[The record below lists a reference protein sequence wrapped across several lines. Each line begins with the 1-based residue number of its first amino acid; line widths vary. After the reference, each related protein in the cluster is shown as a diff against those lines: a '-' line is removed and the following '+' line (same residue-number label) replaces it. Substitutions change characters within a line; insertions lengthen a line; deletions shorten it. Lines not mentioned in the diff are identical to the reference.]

1 MPYAPGIQDISG
13 QLIAQGMSQAGAARA
28 RALEGLGQ
36 SIAGGIKQYQQNQL
50 FTQQSLAKFGSA
62 MEDPNFKSYV
72 QGIANDDPVASQVPE
87 PIKKAIKN
95 IQAGKADIYDA
106 ALVGSLGQD
115 YQLNQFNR
123 ARTQAMQ
130 MDALKNRLDAVGR
143 LQAMYEGGVELYDVV
158 PDDLKA
164 MFPKRQPGAT
174 GAAEEDEIKGVP
186 LDMTGAQPAMAQAP
200 AAVAQFMPKVP
211 TYRETVQPPPVAAAP
226 APAAPQAPVPMAAP
240 RVAAAP
246 APTAVGEGAVGLPPM
261 PTEAGMAGPQK
272 AVKTQYGIFSENV
285 VNQANAEINR
295 VKRTG
300 QRIGAGERA
309 RILASFADQER
320 KAKIEQSQFNDP
332 DSARAYAMRLTESEK
347 TFPYGTRRAY
357 SFEYSPTRGSYGIK
371 SELSPMTE
379 DEKVKLE
386 RGIAFGN
393 IDAKLMEDTIKAD
406 TTAGELAR
414 NSAGAVTGLMQVL
427 PNLKNETGKMG
438 EIKLNIMALAD
449 AVGFKVDEKKLS
461 DLDYADSLS
470 NQLMFTWIQKSKG
483 SSSDKETKL
492 FRSISPGILKTGAA
506 NEQLLELLN
515 AQLDLSRALE
525 ANASEWKQ
533 KRFSVPESQRD
544 KVNFEFIQKR
554 QQILNDYD
562 AKLPTIDEFRKRAG
576 ITDKQSVAESA
587 ATNAATAAALQADG
601 RSAAQIMADAEA
613 AAKPTKPGPITKS
626 GRFVRVNP
634 PELTGPLVESDRPE
648 YVQGLRR
655 TR

>member
-28 RALEGLGQ
+28 RAIESLGE
-36 SIAGGIKQYQQNQL
+36 SIAGGMKQYQQNQIY
-50 FTQQSLAKFGSA
+50 TQQALGKFGMA
-62 MEDPNFKSYV
+62 MQDPTFKSYV
-72 QGIANDDPVASQVPE
+72 QGIANDDPNAPQVPE

-106 ALVGSLGQD
+106 TLVGSLGQD
-115 YQLNQFNR
+115 YQINQFNR
-123 ARTQAMQ
+123 ARAEATQME
-130 MDALKNRLDAVGR
+130 ALKNRIDAIGR
-143 LQAMYEGGVELYDVV
+143 LQAMYEGGVEVADFL
-158 PDDLKA
+158 PEPMRA
-164 MFPKRQPGAT
+164 AFPKRQAAPAG
-174 GAAEEDEIKGVP
+174 AEEDEIKGVP
-186 LDMTGAQPAMAQAP
+186 LDMTGAQPAVAEAP

-211 TYRETVQPPPVAAAP
+211 TYRETVQPAPTAAAP
-226 APAAPQAPVPMAAP
+226 SPTAAQAPIPMATP

-246 APTAVGEGAVGLPPM
+246 APSAAGEGALGLPAL
-261 PTEAGMAGPQK
+261 PTEAGGATPQK

-300 QRIGAGERA
+300 KPVGAGERA

-320 KAKIEQSQFNDP
+320 KSRIEQSEFTDADTARRYAFNL
-332 DSARAYAMRLTESEK
+332 SQSEAK
-347 TFPYGTRRAY
+347 LPFGTRRGY
-357 SFEYSPTRGSYGIK
+357 NVKPTPRGTYAIE

-379 DEKVKLE
+379 DEKIKLE
-386 RGIAFGN
+386 RGIEFGKV
-393 IDAKLMEDTIKAD
+393 DAKLMEDTIKAD
-406 TTAGELAR
+406 TTNGELAR
-414 NSAGAVTGLMQVL
+414 DSAGAVTGLMQVL

-438 EIKLNIMALAD
+438 EIKMNIMAVAD
-449 AVGFKVDEKKLS
+449 ALGFKVDEKKLS

-470 NQLMFTWIQKSKG
+470 NQLMFSWIQKSKG

-515 AQLDLSRALE
+515 AKLDLSRALE
-525 ANASEWKQ
+525 RNASEWKQ
-533 KRFSVPESQRD
+533 KRFSVPESERD
-544 KVNFEFIQKR
+544 KVNFEFVQKR

-576 ITDKQSVAESA
+576 ITDKQSIAESA
-587 ATNAATAAALQADG
+587 ATNAAGAAALQADG

-613 AAKPTKPGPITKS
+613 AAKPTKPGPVTKS

>member
-28 RALEGLGQ
+28 RAIESLGE
-36 SIAGGIKQYQQNQL
+36 SISGGIKQYQQNQL

-62 MEDPNFKSYV
+62 LQDPNFQRYV
-72 QGIANDDPVASQVPE
+72 QGVVSDDPQVSANIPE
-87 PIKKAIKN
+87 PLKKAFKN
-95 IQAGKADIYDA
+95 AAAGKVDIYDA
-106 ALVGSLGQD
+106 ALLGTVGQD
-115 YQLNQFNR
+115 YQLNQFNKAR
-123 ARTQAMQ
+123 AEATQME
-130 MDALKNRLDAVGR
+130 ALKNRIDAMGR
-143 LQAMYEGGVELYDVV
+143 LQAMYEGGVEVADFL
-158 PDDLKA
+158 PEPMRA
-164 MFPKRQPGAT
+164 AFPKRQAAAAG
-174 GAAEEDEIKGVP
+174 AEEDEIKGVP
-186 LDMTGAQPAMAQAP
+186 LDMTGTEPAVAQAP

-226 APAAPQAPVPMAAP
+226 APAAPQAPVPMTAP
-240 RVAAAP
+240 RAAAAP

-613 AAKPTKPGPITKS
+613 AAKPTKPGPVTKS

>member
-164 MFPKRQPGAT
+164 MFPKRQPGAAGT
-174 GAAEEDEIKGVP
+174 AEEDEIKGVP
-186 LDMTGAQPAMAQAP
+186 LDMTGAQPTVAEAP
-200 AAVAQFMPKVP
+200 AAVAQFIPKIP
-211 TYRETVQPPPVAAAP
+211 TYRETTQPPPAAAAP
-226 APAAPQAPVPMAAP
+226 APAAPQAPIPMAAP
-240 RVAAAP
+240 RAAAAP
-246 APTAVGEGAVGLPPM
+246 APTAVGEGAMALPPM
-261 PTEAGMAGPQK
+261 PTEAGIAGPQR

-300 QRIGAGERA
+300 QRVGAGERA

-320 KAKIEQSQFNDP
+320 KIRIEQSEFTDADTARRYAFNLGQ
-332 DSARAYAMRLTESEK
+332 SESK
-347 TFPYGTRRAY
+347 LPFGTRRAY
-357 SFEYSPTRGSYGIK
+357 NVKPTPRGTYAIE
-371 SELSPMTE
+371 SELSPMTPE
-379 DEKVKLE
+379 EKMQQE
-386 RGIAFGN
+386 RGIEFGKV
-393 IDAKLMEDTIKAD
+393 DANLLQDTVKAD
-406 TTAGELAR
+406 AANGELAR
-414 NSAGAVTGLMQVL
+414 DSAGAVTSLMQVL
-427 PNLKNETGKMG
+427 PNLKNETGRTG
-438 EIKLNIMALAD
+438 EIRLNIMSLGKAL
-449 AVGFKVDEKKLS
+449 GFPVDEKKLS
-461 DLDYADSLS
+461 DLDYADALS
-470 NQLMFTWIQKSKG
+470 NQLMFSWIQKSKG
-483 SSSDKETKL
+483 SSSDKETTL

-515 AQLDLSRALE
+515 SKLDLARNLE
-525 ANASEWKQ
+525 RNASEWKQ
-533 KRFSVPESQRD
+533 KTVSVPASQRD
-544 KVNFEFIQKR
+544 KINAEFYQKR
-554 QQILNDYD
+554 QEILNAYD

-587 ATNAATAAALQADG
+587 ATNAATSAALQADG

-613 AAKPTKPGPITKS
+613 AAKPTKPGPVTKS

>member
-1 MPYAPGIQDISG
+1 
-13 QLIAQGMSQAGAARA
+13 MSQAGAARA

-164 MFPKRQPGAT
+164 MFPKRQPGAAGT
-174 GAAEEDEIKGVP
+174 AEEDEIKGVP
-186 LDMTGAQPAMAQAP
+186 LDMTGAQPTVAEAP
-200 AAVAQFMPKVP
+200 AAVAQFIPKIP
-211 TYRETVQPPPVAAAP
+211 TYRETTQPPPAAAAP
-226 APAAPQAPVPMAAP
+226 APAAPQAPIPMAAP
-240 RVAAAP
+240 RAAAAP
-246 APTAVGEGAVGLPPM
+246 APTAVGEGAMALPPM
-261 PTEAGMAGPQK
+261 PTEAGIAGPQR

-300 QRIGAGERA
+300 QRVGAGERA

-320 KAKIEQSQFNDP
+320 KIRIEQSEFTDADTARRYAFNLGQ
-332 DSARAYAMRLTESEK
+332 SESK
-347 TFPYGTRRAY
+347 LPFGTRRAY
-357 SFEYSPTRGSYGIK
+357 NVKPTPRGTYAIE
-371 SELSPMTE
+371 SELSPMTPE
-379 DEKVKLE
+379 EKMQQE
-386 RGIAFGN
+386 RGIEFGKV
-393 IDAKLMEDTIKAD
+393 DANLLQDTVKAD
-406 TTAGELAR
+406 AANGELAR
-414 NSAGAVTGLMQVL
+414 DSAGAVTSLMQVL
-427 PNLKNETGKMG
+427 PNLKNETGRTG
-438 EIKLNIMALAD
+438 EIRLNIMSLGKAL
-449 AVGFKVDEKKLS
+449 GFPVDEKKLS
-461 DLDYADSLS
+461 DLDYADALS
-470 NQLMFTWIQKSKG
+470 NQLMFSWIQKSKG
-483 SSSDKETKL
+483 SSSDKETTL

-515 AQLDLSRALE
+515 SKLDLARNLE
-525 ANASEWKQ
+525 RNASEWKQ
-533 KRFSVPESQRD
+533 KTVSVPASQRD
-544 KVNFEFIQKR
+544 KINAEFYQKR
-554 QQILNDYD
+554 QEILNAYD

-587 ATNAATAAALQADG
+587 AANAATSAALQADG

-613 AAKPTKPGPITKS
+613 AAKPTKPGPVTKS

>member
-28 RALEGLGQ
+28 RSLEKLGE
-36 SIAGGIKQYQQNQL
+36 SISGGIKQYQQNQL

-164 MFPKRQPGAT
+164 MFPKRQPGAAGT
-174 GAAEEDEIKGVP
+174 AEEDEIKGVP
-186 LDMTGAQPAMAQAP
+186 LDMTGAQPTVAEAP
-200 AAVAQFMPKVP
+200 AAVAQFMPKIP
-211 TYRETVQPPPVAAAP
+211 TYRETTQPPPAAAAP
-226 APAAPQAPVPMAAP
+226 APAAPQAPIPMAAP
-240 RVAAAP
+240 RAAAAP
-246 APTAVGEGAVGLPPM
+246 APTAVGEGAMALPPM
-261 PTEAGMAGPQK
+261 PTETGIAGPQR

-300 QRIGAGERA
+300 QRVGAGERA

-320 KAKIEQSQFNDP
+320 KIRIEQSEFTDADTARRYAFNLGQ
-332 DSARAYAMRLTESEK
+332 SESK
-347 TFPYGTRRAY
+347 LPFGTRRAY
-357 SFEYSPTRGSYGIK
+357 NVKPTPRGTYAIE
-371 SELSPMTE
+371 SELSPMTPE
-379 DEKVKLE
+379 EKMQQE
-386 RGIAFGN
+386 RGIEFGKV
-393 IDAKLMEDTIKAD
+393 DANLLQDTVKAD
-406 TTAGELAR
+406 AANGELAR
-414 NSAGAVTGLMQVL
+414 DSAGAVTSLMQVL
-427 PNLKNETGKMG
+427 PNLKNETGRTG
-438 EIKLNIMALAD
+438 EIRLNIMSLGKAL
-449 AVGFKVDEKKLS
+449 GFPVDEKKLS
-461 DLDYADSLS
+461 DLDYADALS
-470 NQLMFTWIQKSKG
+470 NQLMFSWIQKSKG
-483 SSSDKETKL
+483 SSSDKETTL

-515 AQLDLSRALE
+515 SKLDLARNLE
-525 ANASEWKQ
+525 RNASEWKQ
-533 KRFSVPESQRD
+533 KTVSVPASQRD
-544 KVNFEFIQKR
+544 KINAEFYQKR
-554 QQILNDYD
+554 QEILNAYD

-587 ATNAATAAALQADG
+587 AANAATSAALQADG

-613 AAKPTKPGPITKS
+613 AAKPTKPGPVTKS

>member
-1 MPYAPGIQDISG
+1 
-13 QLIAQGMSQAGAARA
+13 MSQAGAARA
-28 RALEGLGQ
+28 RAIESLGE
-36 SIAGGIKQYQQNQL
+36 SIAGGMKQYQQNQL
-50 FTQQSLAKFGSA
+50 YTQQALGKFGMA
-62 MEDPNFKSYV
+62 MQDPTFKAYV
-72 QGIANDDPVASQVPE
+72 QGIANDDPNAPQVPE

-106 ALVGSLGQD
+106 TLVGSLGQD
-115 YQLNQFNR
+115 YQVNQFNR
-123 ARTQAMQ
+123 ARAEATQME
-130 MDALKNRLDAVGR
+130 ALKNRIDAIGR
-143 LQAMYEGGVELYDVV
+143 LQAMYEGGVEVADFL
-158 PDDLKA
+158 PEPMRA
-164 MFPKRQPGAT
+164 AFPKRQAAPSG
-174 GAAEEDEIKGVP
+174 AEEDEIKGVP

-211 TYRETVQPPPVAAAP
+211 TYRETVQPPAAAAAP
-226 APAAPQAPVPMAAP
+226 APAAPQAPIPMAAP

-246 APTAVGEGAVGLPPM
+246 APTAVSEGAVALPPM

-300 QRIGAGERA
+300 KPVGAGERA

-320 KAKIEQSQFNDP
+320 KTRIEQSEFTDADTARRYAFNLGQ
-332 DSARAYAMRLTESEK
+332 SESK
-347 TFPYGTRRAY
+347 LPFGTRRAY
-357 SFEYSPTRGSYGIK
+357 NVKPTPRGTYAIE
-371 SELSPMTE
+371 SELSPMTPE
-379 DEKVKLE
+379 EKMQQE
-386 RGIAFGN
+386 RGIEFGKV
-393 IDAKLMEDTIKAD
+393 DANLLQDTVKAD
-406 TTAGELAR
+406 TTNGELAR
-414 NSAGAVTGLMQVL
+414 DSAGAVTALMQVL
-427 PNLKNETGKMG
+427 PNLKNETGKTG
-438 EIKLNIMALAD
+438 EIRLNIMSLGKAL
-449 AVGFKVDEKKLS
+449 GFPVDEKKLS
-461 DLDYADSLS
+461 DLDYADALS
-470 NQLMFTWIQKSKG
+470 NQLMFSWIQKSKG
-483 SSSDKETKL
+483 SSSDKETTL

-506 NEQLLELLN
+506 NEQLVELLN
-515 AQLDLSRALE
+515 AKLDLARDLE
-525 ANASEWKQ
+525 RNASEWKQ
-533 KRFSVPESQRD
+533 KTVSVPASQRD
-544 KVNFEFIQKR
+544 KINAEFYQKR
-554 QQILNDYD
+554 QDILNAYD

>member
-28 RALEGLGQ
+28 RAIESLGE
-36 SIAGGIKQYQQNQL
+36 SIAGGMKQYQQNQIY
-50 FTQQSLAKFGSA
+50 TQQALGKFGMA
-62 MEDPNFKSYV
+62 MQDPTFKAYV
-72 QGIANDDPVASQVPE
+72 QGIANDDPNAPQVPE

-106 ALVGSLGQD
+106 TLVGSLGQD
-115 YQLNQFNR
+115 YQVNQFNR
-123 ARTQAMQ
+123 ARAEATQME
-130 MDALKNRLDAVGR
+130 ALKNRIDAIGR
-143 LQAMYEGGVELYDVV
+143 LQAMYEGGVEVADFL
-158 PDDLKA
+158 PEPMRA
-164 MFPKRQPGAT
+164 AFPKRQAAPSG
-174 GAAEEDEIKGVP
+174 AEEDEIKGVP

-200 AAVAQFMPKVP
+200 AAVAQFMPNVP
-211 TYRETVQPPPVAAAP
+211 TYRETVQPPPAAAAP
-226 APAAPQAPVPMAAP
+226 APAAPQAPIPMAAP
-240 RVAAAP
+240 RAAAAP

-300 QRIGAGERA
+300 KPVGAGERA

-320 KAKIEQSQFNDP
+320 KTRIEQSEFTDADTARRYAFNLGQ
-332 DSARAYAMRLTESEK
+332 SESK
-347 TFPYGTRRAY
+347 LPFGTRRAY
-357 SFEYSPTRGSYGIK
+357 NVKPTPRGTYALE
-371 SELSPMTE
+371 SELSPMTPE
-379 DEKVKLE
+379 EKMQQE
-386 RGIAFGN
+386 RGIEFGKV
-393 IDAKLMEDTIKAD
+393 DANLLQDTVKAD
-406 TTAGELAR
+406 TTNGELAR
-414 NSAGAVTGLMQVL
+414 DSAGAVTALMQVL
-427 PNLKNETGKMG
+427 PNLKNETGKTG
-438 EIKLNIMALAD
+438 EIRLNIMSLGKAL
-449 AVGFKVDEKKLS
+449 GFPVDEKKLS
-461 DLDYADSLS
+461 DLDYADALS
-470 NQLMFTWIQKSKG
+470 NQLMFSWIQKSKG
-483 SSSDKETKL
+483 SSSDKETTL

-506 NEQLLELLN
+506 NEQLVELLN
-515 AQLDLSRALE
+515 AKLDLARDLE
-525 ANASEWKQ
+525 RNASEWKQ
-533 KRFSVPESQRD
+533 KTVSVPASQRD
-544 KVNFEFIQKR
+544 KINAEFYQKR
-554 QQILNDYD
+554 QDILNAYD

-587 ATNAATAAALQADG
+587 ATNAATSAALQADG

-613 AAKPTKPGPITKS
+613 AAKPTKPGPVTKS

>member
-164 MFPKRQPGAT
+164 MFPKRQPGAAGT
-174 GAAEEDEIKGVP
+174 AEEDEIKGVP
-186 LDMTGAQPAMAQAP
+186 LDMTGAQPTVAEAP
-200 AAVAQFMPKVP
+200 AAVAQFIPKIP
-211 TYRETVQPPPVAAAP
+211 TYRETTQPPPAAAAP
-226 APAAPQAPVPMAAP
+226 APAAPQAPIPMAAP
-240 RVAAAP
+240 RAAAAP
-246 APTAVGEGAVGLPPM
+246 APTAVGEGAMALPPM
-261 PTEAGMAGPQK
+261 PTEAGIAGPQR

-300 QRIGAGERA
+300 QRVGAGERA

-320 KAKIEQSQFNDP
+320 KIRIEQSEFTDADTARRYAFNLGQ
-332 DSARAYAMRLTESEK
+332 SESK
-347 TFPYGTRRAY
+347 LPFGTRRAY
-357 SFEYSPTRGSYGIK
+357 NVKPTPRGTYAIE
-371 SELSPMTE
+371 SELSPMTPE
-379 DEKVKLE
+379 EKMQQE
-386 RGIAFGN
+386 RGIEFGKV
-393 IDAKLMEDTIKAD
+393 DANLLQDTVKAD
-406 TTAGELAR
+406 AANGELAR
-414 NSAGAVTGLMQVL
+414 DSAGAVTSLMQVL
-427 PNLKNETGKMG
+427 PNLKNETGRTG
-438 EIKLNIMALAD
+438 EIRLNIMSLGKAL
-449 AVGFKVDEKKLS
+449 GFPVDEKKLS
-461 DLDYADSLS
+461 DLDYADALS
-470 NQLMFTWIQKSKG
+470 NQLMFSWIQKSKG
-483 SSSDKETKL
+483 SSSDKETTL

-515 AQLDLSRALE
+515 SKLDLARNLE
-525 ANASEWKQ
+525 RNASEWKQ
-533 KRFSVPESQRD
+533 KTVSVPASQRD
-544 KVNFEFIQKR
+544 KINAEFYQKR
-554 QQILNDYD
+554 QEILNAYD

-587 ATNAATAAALQADG
+587 AANAATSAALQADG

-613 AAKPTKPGPITKS
+613 AAKPTKPGPVTKS